1 MIGCFNKSVLL
12 TYLGI
17 ALSLFGI
24 YNLLITADYG
34 VFNHVELA
42 VICLILA
49 GVCDLFDGAV
59 ARRCKRNKTQKNFG
73 VQIDTL
79 ADVISFLVF
88 PSVLL
93 YFIWQEMN
101 VIFFFVIVFY
111 ILCGINRLAWFN
123 IHAEEFHNFYRGL
136 PVTYAALII
145 PCIYVYVSGSFL
157 KVLLPVMYCLLGIF
171 FILNIKIPKPR
182 GVFYPILGILAVVL
196 ILFILF

>member
-34 VFNHVELA
+34 VVSHVDLA

-59 ARRCKRNKTQKNFG
+59 ARRCKRNETQKNFG
-73 VQIDTL
+73 IQIDTL

-93 YFIWQEMN
+93 YFIWQEIH
-101 VIFFFVIVFY
+101 VIFFFVIAFY
-111 ILCGINRLAWFN
+111 TLCGINRLAWFN

-145 PCIYVYVSGSFL
+145 PCAYVCISGP
-157 KVLLPVMYCLLGIF
+157 VLNVILPVMYGLLGIF
-171 FILNIKIPKPR
+171 FIINIKIPKPR
-182 GVFYPILGILAVVL
+182 GVFYPILGLLAVVL
-196 ILFILF
+196 ILFIVF